1 MKEDIELFLETEK
14 SYNFFDLEIEN
25 VLIWKYIREDI
36 YNLFLER
43 EYKTE
48 RRVAITHNYL
58 RKLQFYI
65 SQLRFLFSKNNCNI
79 MKADLLFCNF
89 PRKIKING
97 RYSCSF
103 RAYRIHLGKKRRN
116 NYQIICNIRQAAAN
130 VNRTVEIYLDIP
142 SDRLRID
149 YVYDLHDEFIYLKK
163 GDIFQI
169 VWEERLENKK
179 HKYTKIGIYNLHKYE
194 KHIKINDRLWLKDGS
209 YEGVV
214 IKKS

>member
-65 SQLRFLFSKNNCNI
+65 SQLG
-79 MKADLLFCNF
+79 FC
-89 PRKIKING
+89 
-97 RYSCSF
+97 
-103 RAYRIHLGKKRRN
+103 
-116 NYQIICNIRQAAAN
+116 
-130 VNRTVEIYLDIP
+130 
-142 SDRLRID
+142 
-149 YVYDLHDEFIYLKK
+149 
-163 GDIFQI
+163 FQKTI
-169 VWEERLENKK
+169 VIL
-179 HKYTKIGIYNLHKYE
+179 
-194 KHIKINDRLWLKDGS
+194 
-209 YEGVV
+209 
-214 IKKS
+214 